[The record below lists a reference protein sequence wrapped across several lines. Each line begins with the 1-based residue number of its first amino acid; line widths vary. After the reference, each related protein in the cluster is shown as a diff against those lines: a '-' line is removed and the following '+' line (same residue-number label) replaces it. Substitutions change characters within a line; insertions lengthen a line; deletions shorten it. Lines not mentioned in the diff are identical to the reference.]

1 MSRNSVRKIKDRLNK
16 RLSNPQFGDQTSFKG
31 TDPNPTDTA
40 KLNYTAYGMG
50 NDKGSIMFGQIHEKG
65 DVTSGVMLRTPDGK
79 HMMSMDIDDQ
89 RKGWTT
95 FTGPGNFTVE
105 CGDGAQKDP
114 ETQKYKSTMML
125 NAKKGDIHI
134 IATDG
139 DILLE
144 ADNIRFVARGEGGSS
159 GNIECVATESF
170 TIHDTKKILMD
181 CSMQFKMTT
190 SGDAYLAANGM
201 LGLYG
206 SLIKGV
212 SDACSEK
219 ASKNSNQ
226 IIQKRFTVGGLSLIH
241 I

>member
-1 MSRNSVRKIKDRLNK
+1 MSRNSLSKIRDRLNNRK
-16 RLSNPQFGDQTSFKG
+16 NNPQFGDGVGFEG
-31 TDPNPTDTA
+31 TNPNPTDTA

-89 RKGWTT
+89 RKGFTT

-159 GNIECVATESF
+159 GNIECVATETF
-170 TIHDTKKILMD
+170 TIHDTKKVIIDSSALL
-181 CSMQFKMTT
+181 KLTT
-190 SGDAYLAANGM
+190 SGDAYLAANSM
-201 LGLYG
+201 LAIYG
-206 SLIKGV
+206 SIIKGV
-212 SDACSEK
+212 SDACSQK

-226 IIQKRFTVGGLSLIH
+226 RIQSRFSKGG
-241 I
+241 